1 MVFSLEKFDHYVY
14 GQRVTV
20 ETDHKPLLPI
30 MKKAILQAPKR
41 LQRMLLQLQRYDIS
55 LIYRRGTDMHVADA
69 LSRAA
74 IQASQEEQSS
84 FQRELE
90 MICTI
95 SNGVEDKQLEEI
107 RQKTKEDATMQ
118 AVIDLVKSGWPVNK
132 GAVPI
137 PARPYFNVRDEM
149 VIEGGV
155 LYKGDRCVIPRC
167 LKKRDV
173 ATSTRRTYGSRRLA

>member
-1 MVFSLEKFDHYVY
+1 
-14 GQRVTV
+14 
-20 ETDHKPLLPI
+20 
-30 MKKAILQAPKR
+30 
-41 LQRMLLQLQRYDIS
+41 
-55 LIYRRGTDMHVADA
+55 MHVADT

-74 IQASQEEQSS
+74 IQASQEEQNS

-132 GAVPI
+132 
-137 PARPYFNVRDEM
+137 
-149 VIEGGV
+149 
-155 LYKGDRCVIPRC
+155 
-167 LKKRDV
+167 
-173 ATSTRRTYGSRRLA
+173 

>member
-1 MVFSLEKFDHYVY
+1 
-14 GQRVTV
+14 
-20 ETDHKPLLPI
+20 
-30 MKKAILQAPKR
+30 
-41 LQRMLLQLQRYDIS
+41 
-55 LIYRRGTDMHVADA
+55 MHLADT

-74 IQASQEEQSS
+74 IKASQEEQSS

-118 AVIDLVKSGWPVNK
+118 AVIDLVKR
-132 GAVPI
+132 AVPI

-155 LYKGDRCVIPRC
+155 LYKGDRCIIP
-167 LKKRDV
+167 V
-173 ATSTRRTYGSRRLA
+173 P